1 MFSIINK
8 DNMNRILLVASVV
21 AMALFTVSC
30 GGNKKPQVDSD
41 IITVAIDET
50 FKPIMDEEM
59 HQFNLQYPEATFKY
73 FYCSESEALQML
85 IDDSVRSCLATRELS
100 DKEKAAVLK
109 RNLNVMTERIATD
122 GIALIV
128 NLANPDTLI
137 STNDVLRIVTGK
149 VTRWEQIPYSHQK
162 GEIQLVF
169 DNTQSSTVRYVED
182 SLCGGKALQ
191 GNVYAQKT
199 NEAVID
205 YISKAP
211 KAIGIIGVDWL
222 RNEDDTTNLSFLPKI
237 RVMSVSRSSVPEKDN
252 SYKPFQAYIAL
263 GNYPYVRAVYY
274 MTTDP
279 LMQGMARYFYHF
291 LSEQKGQL
299 IITKSSQLL
308 PWMQVQFKEVKVN

>member
-1 MFSIINK
+1 
-8 DNMNRILLVASVV
+8 MNRILLVASVV

>member
-1 MFSIINK
+1 MKRVIFA
-8 DNMNRILLVASVV
+8 ASML
-21 AMALFTVSC
+21 AISFTLMSC
-30 GGNKKPQVDSD
+30 GGEKKPQGDPD
-41 IITVAIDET
+41 LIKVAIDET
-50 FKPIMDEEM
+50 FKPVMEEEM
-59 HQFNLQYPEATFKY
+59 HQFNLKYPEATFKY
-73 FYCSESEALQML
+73 YYCSESEALQML
-85 IDDSVRSCLATRELS
+85 LDDSVRSCLATRQLS
-100 DKEKAAVLK
+100 DKEKAALQA
-109 RNLNVMTERIATD
+109 RSLNVMTERIATD

-128 NLANPDTLI
+128 NRSNPDTLI
-137 STNDVLRIVTGK
+137 STNDVYRIVTGQ
-149 VTRWEQIPYSHQK
+149 VTRWEQIKYAHQS

-182 SLCGGKALQ
+182 SICGGKALK

-205 YISKAP
+205 YISSNP

-222 RNEDDTTNLSFLPKI
+222 LNENDSTNLSFLPKI
-237 RVMSVSRSSVPEKDN
+237 RVMSVSNSSVPEVDN

-279 LMQGMARYFYHF
+279 LMQGKARYFYHF
-291 LSEQKGQL
+291 LAEQKGQL

-308 PWMQVQFKEVKVN
+308 PWMQVQFKEVNIK